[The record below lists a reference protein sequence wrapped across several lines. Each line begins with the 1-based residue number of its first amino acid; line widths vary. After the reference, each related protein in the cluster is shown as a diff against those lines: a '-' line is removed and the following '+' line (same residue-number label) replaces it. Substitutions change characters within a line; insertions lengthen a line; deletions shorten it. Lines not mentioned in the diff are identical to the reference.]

1 MSLSQL
7 CPISPDYPGFTY
19 FTQVWL
25 CAVRQS
31 VRHFLGRAYLSQN
44 IIAGSRRGER
54 GKCVRFKGTEGEK
67 HLRSSGKGPQKW
79 ETGGA
84 EPPGPEYRLSP
95 LLGRRPRKTKV
106 GVQLVRFIH
115 HKTRDSKEPAKTKIV
130 GPNLEIWQKI
140 PSRSGMKKSN
150 KIS

>member
-1 MSLSQL
+1 M
-7 CPISPDYPGFTY
+7 CP
-19 FTQVWL
+19 
-25 CAVRQS
+25 
-31 VRHFLGRAYLSQN
+31 
-44 IIAGSRRGER
+44 
-54 GKCVRFKGTEGEK
+54 FKGTEGKK
-67 HLRSSGKGPQKW
+67 HLRSSGKKPQKW

-130 GPNLEIWQKI
+130 GPNLEI
-140 PSRSGMKKSN
+140 
-150 KIS
+150 